1 MLVIGGLFW
10 WEPVLIRLLPLVLHV
25 TVLSGPKPGAAAKPE
40 LWMIV
45 EQEMSRAREGWGQTC
60 EEKRGH
66 DPTIFSKHSQTGQ
79 QPPKSGHCKS
89 WGAWSS
95 SRRSGCSTVARVVQS
110 WPQDVDPCTQQWVL
124 GALPWQW
131 EAWLLFAQ
139 LSDEEGKK
147 EPWALGRKVARSK
160 VWREREWQEWKA
172 VCVRHVVV
180 REGRTTPIKGRRFKS
195 CVSSGPIA
203 HQAVAPPFF
212 VLLANL
218 VKSANP
224 ALRKTSVSSVHPS
237 LVSLRAG
244 TN

>member
-89 WGAWSS
+89 WGGWSS
-95 SRRSGCSTVARVVQS
+95 SRRSGCGTL
-110 WPQDVDPCTQQWVL
+110 WPEL
-124 GALPWQW
+124 Y
-131 EAWLLFAQ
+131 
-139 LSDEEGKK
+139 
-147 EPWALGRKVARSK
+147 
-160 VWREREWQEWKA
+160 KA
-172 VCVRHVVV
+172 
-180 REGRTTPIKGRRFKS
+180 GRRMLTPAP
-195 CVSSGPIA
+195 SSGSWEPS
-203 HQAVAPPFF
+203 HGNERHDSS
-212 VLLANL
+212 LLSSRTRRAK
-218 VKSANP
+218 KS
-224 ALRKTSVSSVHPS
+224 LEH
-237 LVSLRAG
+237 
-244 TN
+244 